1 MKKEKRDEFLN
12 ANNTESEEE
21 SQDMRNAEMD
31 VKQSW
36 ARIRRGTTNEK
47 AKVDTALNKMS
58 LLPSYSP
65 INLKH
70 WCNLSVQARSAETKH
85 VCVSSCFSSLNL

>member
-12 ANNTESEEE
+12 TNNTESEEE
-21 SQDMRNAEMD
+21 SRDMRNAEMD

-47 AKVDTALNKMS
+47 AKADTALNKMS

-85 VCVSSCFSSLNL
+85 VYV